1 MKENVFLGLGSN
13 VGNRA
18 LYLKKTTDAIAE
30 HKRIKLIKS
39 SSVYE
44 TEPWGIRD
52 QENFLNSVLKIE
64 TDLTPSELLKFLK
77 ATEKS
82 VGRTKRGK
90 WLEREIDIDI
100 LFFGDLVYQS
110 ESLAVPHKEI
120 QNRKF
125 VLVPMNEIAQDF
137 THPVLFKTMKK
148 MLSDTRDKSKVKP
161 YKTKK

>member
-18 LYLKKTTDAIAE
+18 AYLKKSADAIAG
-30 HKRIKLIKS
+30 HKGIKLIKIS
-39 SSVYE
+39 SIYE

-52 QENFLNSVLKIE
+52 QESFLNNVLKIE

-77 ATEKS
+77 ATEQS

-110 ESLAVPHKEI
+110 ENLTVPHKEI

-125 VLVPMNEIAQDF
+125 VLVPMNEIAPEF
-137 THPVLFKTMKK
+137 MHPVMMKTMKK
-148 MLSDTRDKSKVKP
+148 MLTDTRDKSKVKP
-161 YKTKK
+161 YKQRK

>member
-18 LYLKKTTDAIAE
+18 AYLKKTADAIAG
-30 HKRIKLIKS
+30 HKGIKLVKI

-52 QENFLNSVLKIE
+52 QESFLNSVIKIE
-64 TDLTPSELLKFLK
+64 TELTPSELLKFLK
-77 ATEKS
+77 ATEQA

-110 ESLAVPHKEI
+110 ENLTVPHKEV

-125 VLVPMNEIAQDF
+125 VLAPMNEIAHDF

-148 MLSDTRDKSKVKP
+148 LLSDTRDKSKVKL